1 MRRIAPCSRLAH
13 GVARVGGRRVIS
25 GIVLVIRSGLRGRAA
40 PKKYGPNRTID
51 DHFIRWS
58 QLGVSRK
65 IFAAQAHE
73 GHEADGFRR
82 ALTERGIRDRRP
94 IHTC

>member
-1 MRRIAPCSRLAH
+1 MRRTAPCSRLSH
-13 GVARVGGRRVIS
+13 GVVRVDGRRVIS
-25 GIVLVIRSGLRGRAA
+25 GIVFVIRNGLYGRAA
-40 PKKYGPNRTID
+40 PKKFGPHRTID

-58 QLGVSRK
+58 RLGVSNK

-73 GHEADGFRR
+73 GHECDGFPL